1 MLDVLPLAFS
11 ALRNLSFII
20 DTKISIKQCYNHTT
34 IREYLFIYFSRLKYQ
49 NEIYVI
55 IAMKILWNKPNCI

>member
-34 IREYLFIYFSRLKYQ
+34 IREYLFIFHDLNTKTKHTLLLQ
-49 NEIYVI
+49 
-55 IAMKILWNKPNCI
+55 